1 MIIVVIFYSLILIY
15 SMWRLVLGTIFGIYL
30 AQTYKLPN
38 IKQRFLELDKYL
50 KDNQIIDK
58 IDKDDE

>member
-1 MIIVVIFYSLILIY
+1 
-15 SMWRLVLGTIFGIYL
+15 MWRLVLGTFFGIYL

-38 IKQRFLELDKYL
+38 IKQKFLEFDKYL

-58 IDKDDE
+58 IDETKEH